1 MCKLP
6 SVKKWIQQSERMMY
20 NSLVKNLIPNPLQQ
34 MPPLSIGSII
44 SFAKNLEDE
53 LQNVLRQTE
62 IPEEIFEIKVLF
74 CLKRRIYYKIN
85 K

>member
-1 MCKLP
+1 
-6 SVKKWIQQSERMMY
+6 MMY
-20 NSLVKNLIPNPLQQ
+20 NALVKNLIPNPLQQ
-34 MPPLSIGSII
+34 MPTLLIESII
-44 SFAKNLEDE
+44 SFATKLEDE

-74 CLKRRIYYKIN
+74 CLKLNFFLN